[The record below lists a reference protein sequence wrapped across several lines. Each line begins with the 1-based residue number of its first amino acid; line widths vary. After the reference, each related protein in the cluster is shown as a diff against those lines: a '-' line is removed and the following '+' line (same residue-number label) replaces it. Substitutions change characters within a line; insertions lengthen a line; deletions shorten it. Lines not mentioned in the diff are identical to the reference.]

1 MNKELLEQE
10 KIFFK
15 GYQKIFIHFNSY
27 ENDSIEGFTK
37 LTINRTTVFGCKY
50 SDIIK
55 SEDVI
60 GDIKR
65 FVKEMFIEKL
75 HPSCYQYDYQV
86 IVGSSGLEI
95 YNSKIDNMCTIFTE
109 MNKESVKEL

>member
-1 MNKELLEQE
+1 MLSKAFLYFDSAEQ
-10 KIFFK
+10 
-15 GYQKIFIHFNSY
+15 NSF
-27 ENDSIEGFTK
+27 EGLTNSSIV
-37 LTINRTTVFGCKY
+37 RSTVFGCKY

-109 MNKESVKEL
+109 MNKENVKEL